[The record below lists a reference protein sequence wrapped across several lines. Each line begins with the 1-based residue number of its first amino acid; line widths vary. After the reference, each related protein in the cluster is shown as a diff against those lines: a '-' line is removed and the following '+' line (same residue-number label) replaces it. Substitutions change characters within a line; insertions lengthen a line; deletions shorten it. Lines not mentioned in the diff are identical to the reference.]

1 MTKAEAG
8 RLGGLATVR
17 KYGPAY
23 MAAIGRRGA
32 ARFFARYELQPS
44 GTSRFAIVR
53 KLDGKIVN
61 YLDGNPFAK
70 VQSGG

>member
-1 MTKAEAG
+1 MNKAEAG
-8 RLGGLATVR
+8 RLGGLATAR

-32 ARFFARYELQPS
+32 ARFFARYELQPVEL
-44 GTSRFAIVR
+44 TRFAIVR
-53 KLDGKIVN
+53 KSDGKVVN

-70 VQSGG
+70 VQS